1 MPVRRTTSPGF
12 NDDRYRAVIVTLL
25 ERRKQ
30 LGISQQSL
38 AERLGLHKQFVS
50 RVELG
55 ERRLDFVEFAD
66 FVRALGLEPDV
77 LIASVPLPPRRADEG

>member
-1 MPVRRTTSPGF
+1 MPARRTTSPGF
-12 NDDRYRAVIVTLL
+12 SDARYKAIIAALV
-25 ERRKQ
+25 ERRK
-30 LGISQQSL
+30 LIGLTQQSL

-66 FVRALGLEPDV
+66 FTRAMGLEPETI
-77 LIASVPLPPRRADEG
+77 IASIPTAAGQSHEG

>member
-1 MPVRRTTSPGF
+1 MAQARITSPGF
-12 NDDRYRAVIVTLL
+12 RDPRYREVI
-25 ERRKQ
+25 ERLKLRRQ
-30 LGISQQSL
+30 ELGLSQQGL

-66 FVRALGLEPDV
+66 LARALELDPGKLAAEIP
-77 LIASVPLPPRRADEG
+77 SG

>member
-1 MPVRRTTSPGF
+1 MAQRRSTSPGF
-12 NDDRYRAVIVTLL
+12 RDPRYEQVIEILRA
-25 ERRKQ
+25 RRKVI
-30 LGISQQSL
+30 GMSQQAL

-66 FVRALGLEPDV
+66 FARALDLVPAE
-77 LIASVPLPPRRADEG
+77 LIAAIPRD